1 MVDHVSSEPRTRSW
15 WGWGW
20 EDQALTDAE
29 CTALGGLVPGLPDT
43 PLPVPRVTDLDLP
56 APRAAVPAAL
66 DAICDSSPEA
76 RAAHARGKAYRDVIR
91 ALHGDVGAAPDVVLR
106 PRDEADVVA
115 VLDWA
120 SDADVAVVPFGGGSS
135 VVGGVECP
143 AGSHAGVATLDL
155 TALDRV
161 LEIDRTSRAARIQA
175 GVLGP
180 ALEDQLRPH
189 DLTLR
194 FFPQSFEFSSLG
206 GWIATRAG
214 GHYATLRTHIDDLVE
229 SVRMVTPI
237 GVSES
242 FRLPGS
248 GAGPSPDRLVLGSE
262 GTLGVVTE
270 AWMRL
275 QDRPRHRRSTTAT
288 FETAADAFAAVR
300 SVAQSDLN
308 PANCRLLDPA
318 EAALSG
324 AGPGDRFV
332 LVLGFES
339 AVLPVGDR
347 FEMLVE
353 LVRDHGGTVAAPRVD
368 GDGSGSERDAVA
380 DTWRS
385 AFLRM
390 PYRRDG
396 MARMSALTE
405 TFETATT
412 WDRIEELY
420 EVVRHEVGAVIRE
433 VTGVDGLVTCRLTH
447 VYPDGAAPYFTV
459 IAAGRRGSELV
470 MWDQVKA
477 AAMDVLSRHRAT
489 VTHHHAVGRDHR
501 PGYDRQRPDPFA
513 VALRAAKAA
522 LDPAGV
528 LNPGVLIDP

>member
-1 MVDHVSSEPRTRSW
+1 
-15 WGWGW
+15 
-20 EDQALTDAE
+20 
-29 CTALGGLVPGLPDT
+29 
-43 PLPVPRVTDLDLP
+43 
-56 APRAAVPAAL
+56 
-66 DAICDSSPEA
+66 
-76 RAAHARGKAYRDVIR
+76 
-91 ALHGDVGAAPDVVLR
+91 
-106 PRDEADVVA
+106 
-115 VLDWA
+115 
-120 SDADVAVVPFGGGSS
+120 
-135 VVGGVECP
+135 
-143 AGSHAGVATLDL
+143 
-155 TALDRV
+155 
-161 LEIDRTSRAARIQA
+161 
-175 GVLGP
+175 
-180 ALEDQLRPH
+180 
-189 DLTLR
+189 
-194 FFPQSFEFSSLG
+194 
-206 GWIATRAG
+206 
-214 GHYATLRTHIDDLVE
+214 
-229 SVRMVTPI
+229 
-237 GVSES
+237 
-242 FRLPGS
+242 
-248 GAGPSPDRLVLGSE
+248 
-262 GTLGVVTE
+262 
-270 AWMRL
+270 MRL

-332 LVLGFES
+332 LVLGLES
-339 AVLPVGDR
+339 ARLPVEDR

-477 AAMDVLSRHRAT
+477 AAMDVLSRSRAT

-501 PGYDRQRPDPFA
+501 PGYDRQRPEPFA